1 MISFPERYPVPQVA
15 SPCTRV
21 CCLDDEDVC
30 IGCGR
35 TMTEIC
41 EWSLTTDERR
51 LEIAA
56 TASARLEAA
65 QRQRAGE

>member
-1 MISFPERYPVPQVA
+1 MDRFPIPQVA
-15 SPCTRV
+15 SPCNRV
-21 CCLDDEDVC
+21 CCLDDSDVC

-41 EWSLTTDERR
+41 EWSLSTDERR

-56 TASARLEAA
+56 MARARLTEMKS
-65 QRQRAGE
+65 QRGD

>member
-1 MISFPERYPVPQVA
+1 MARYPIPEVA

-21 CCLDDEDVC
+21 CCLDDQDVC

-41 EWSLTTDERR
+41 EWSLSSEERR
-51 LEIAA
+51 LQIADKA
-56 TASARLEAA
+56 KARLETLNS
-65 QRQRAGE
+65 QRRSD

>member
-1 MISFPERYPVPQVA
+1 VSPDQYPIPQVA

-21 CCLDDEDVC
+21 CCLDDQDIC

-41 EWSLTTDERR
+41 EWSLSTDERR
-51 LEIAA
+51 REIAEMAKVRRA
-56 TASARLEAA
+56 TLIA
-65 QRQRAGE
+65 QRGGD